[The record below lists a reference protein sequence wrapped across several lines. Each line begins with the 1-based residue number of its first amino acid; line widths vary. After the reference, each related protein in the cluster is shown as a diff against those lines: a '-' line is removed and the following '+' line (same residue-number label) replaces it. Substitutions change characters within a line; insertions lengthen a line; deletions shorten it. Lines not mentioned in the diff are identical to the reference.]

1 MRNDSEKDVVE
12 VNYVVGYPS
21 LATFIARD
29 PDHSTAIYRRFDR
42 LSARNLLHL
51 QAELATLEK
60 RQDELD
66 KQDLM
71 SDKLD
76 AKEKARNWDTLL
88 AQAESGS
95 DDEAEERV
103 KTAKAIR
110 EKIKE
115 YSECLEF
122 WDEQGCW
129 RQLVGEAI
137 ILESTILSF
146 RRPSKQT
153 YKAFYNEFHNVEDGE
168 ETFPTLGGT
177 NASVY
182 DDKDDIMA
190 LARPAEEDRLTMF
203 LRKHCPI
210 LFMVSTATNNC
221 HCLSYLA
228 ADKLA

>member
-1 MRNDSEKDVVE
+1 MRVSEGEWKVSREQVVLKRHDRPRDLGADFSLFELLRVQLQQADDFAAKRQDLKSHQAQHDELQDITRVARTGNPGMRNDSEKDAVE

-21 LATFIARD
+21 LAAFIARD

-71 SDKLD
+71 SDELD

-88 AQAESGS
+88 ARAESGR

-115 YSECLEF
+115 YSECWEL
-122 WDEQGCW
+122 
-129 RQLVGEAI
+129 
-137 ILESTILSF
+137 
-146 RRPSKQT
+146 
-153 YKAFYNEFHNVEDGE
+153 
-168 ETFPTLGGT
+168 
-177 NASVY
+177 
-182 DDKDDIMA
+182 
-190 LARPAEEDRLTMF
+190 
-203 LRKHCPI
+203 
-210 LFMVSTATNNC
+210 
-221 HCLSYLA
+221 
-228 ADKLA
+228 